1 MQASKPVMGI
11 VQDALVAARMF
22 TARDTFLDKA
32 EMMNLLMHLPS
43 FDGVI
48 PQPAVMKP
56 TPLWTGKQL
65 FGLLLPDV
73 GLGRRSAWHVEEVG
87 DVLDRH
93 DSTVVIRRGH
103 LLSGALCKKTLG
115 TSSGGLVHVICLE
128 HGAERAAEFLSHT
141 QYMMNHWLQNRGFSV
156 GIGDMVIDDGCHAE
170 IAETLGKAKKT
181 VGDLVRQLHRGEIEV
196 IPGQTQR
203 DTFEGKV
210 NQMLNGAR
218 DEAGKAVRLSR
229 DNNVSLMAQAGS
241 KGSSIN
247 ISQMTACVGQ
257 QNVEGKRVGFG
268 FQDRT
273 MPHYRKWDVG
283 PEACGFVS
291 SSYIQGLTPS
301 EAFHHA
307 IGGREGLVDTAVK
320 TSTTGYIQR
329 RLVKAM
335 EDVMVC
341 YDGTVRTSGGMITQ
355 FLYGEDGLSGAAV
368 AHHGTG
374 RLPSSQDEFD
384 RMFRHA
390 DLRAQELMQEETQL
404 RSDVA
409 ELTQIQREG
418 RQLLLPANL
427 PELVQDARRRFG
439 GAIIGKP
446 CVLSLSC
453 TCLPVDLCGPCLWAL
468 RAWICAWASRRKRP

>member
-1 MQASKPVMGI
+1 MGI

-32 EMMNLLMHLPS
+32 EMMNLLMHLPT
-43 FDGVI
+43 FDGVV
-48 PQPAVMKP
+48 PQPTVVKP
-56 TPLWTGKQL
+56 VALWTGKQL
-65 FGLLLPDV
+65 FGMLLPDV
-73 GLGRRSAWHVEEVG
+73 GLGRRSAWHEEAED

-93 DSTVVIRRGH
+93 DSTVVIRRGE

-115 TSSGGLVHVICLE
+115 TSSGGLVHVICLQ
-128 HGAERAAEFLSHT
+128 HGAQRAADFLSHT

-156 GIGDMVIDDGCHAE
+156 GIGDMVIDEACRQQ
-170 IAETLGKAKKT
+170 IAGVLTKAKQSVHGMVK
-181 VGDLVRQLHRGEIEV
+181 QLHRGEVEV

-203 DTFEGKV
+203 DTFEAKV
-210 NQMLNGAR
+210 NQVLNGAR
-218 DEAGKAVRLSR
+218 DEAGKTVRLSR

-268 FQDRT
+268 FRDRT
-273 MPHYRKWDVG
+273 LPHYKRWDVG
-283 PEACGFVS
+283 PDACGFVS
-291 SSYIQGLTPS
+291 SSYIDGLTPA
-301 EAFHHA
+301 ETFHHA

-368 AHHGTG
+368 AQHGLG
-374 RLPSSQDEFD
+374 RLPSSPEGFDE
-384 RMFRHA
+384 MYRHRG
-390 DLRAQELMQEETQL
+390 DFSSKSEMLVQEEQQL
-404 RSDVA
+404 RGDVA
-409 ELTQIQREG
+409 ELAQLQRGG
-418 RQLLLPANL
+418 RQLLLPVDV
-427 PELVQDARRRFG
+427 PGLVQQAQRRFG
-439 GAIIGKP
+439 RAIIGKP

-453 TCLPVDLCGPCLWAL
+453 TCRLGDRCGSCL
-468 RAWICAWASRRKRP
+468 RA